1 MVAEPFAELALTTPY
16 EQCLPHWVRQR
27 SNLSQLDFSNDPL
40 RYPLAQPSPVQ
51 PYADRSAFV
60 KRLQREAAWPEPA
73 WPDGLGGSS
82 EVSGGGARR
91 AVAAEVV
98 PMDAPPAVWDAV
110 DAAPAAD
117 REGFSALRSSGSSD
131 EDAASLAAE

>member
-27 SNLSQLDFSNDPL
+27 SNISQLDFSNDPL

-51 PYADRSAFV
+51 PYADRSAFA

-82 EVSGGGARR
+82 EFSGGGARK
-91 AVAAEVV
+91 EV
-98 PMDAPPAVWDAV
+98 PPAVEAAI

-117 REGFSALRSSGSSD
+117 REGCSALRSSVSSD
-131 EDAASLAAE
+131 EDPASLAAE